1 MLGQWPQS
9 LPQQFGF
16 VPALRC
22 LTLGKTQLGQSVA
35 ITRGLPVAY
44 SGCLAHLPPTE
55 AFSPL
60 SATMRATPAVRALC
74 DCLQGTPARVREM
87 VVVACGEWSM
97 RNPKGSFSTGQC
109 LLAKWAV
116 VVRSQ
121 TKPGMVRRRM
131 P

>member
-1 MLGQWPQS
+1 MVLEQWPQL
-9 LPQQFGF
+9 LPQQSGFG
-16 VPALRC
+16 PALRC
-22 LTLGKTQLGQSVA
+22 LTLGQTQLGQNVT
-35 ITRGLPVAY
+35 ITRGLPVAS

-60 SATMRATPAVRALC
+60 SATRQATRTVRALC
-74 DCLQGTPARVREM
+74 NCLQETPARVREM
-87 VVVACGEWSM
+87 VVACGEWSM
-97 RNPKGSFSTGQC
+97 RNPKGSLCTGQC

-121 TKPGMVRRRM
+121 TKPGTVRRSM

>member
-1 MLGQWPQS
+1 
-9 LPQQFGF
+9 
-16 VPALRC
+16 
-22 LTLGKTQLGQSVA
+22 
-35 ITRGLPVAY
+35 
-44 SGCLAHLPPTE
+44 
-55 AFSPL
+55 
-60 SATMRATPAVRALC
+60 
-74 DCLQGTPARVREM
+74 
-87 VVVACGEWSM
+87 M